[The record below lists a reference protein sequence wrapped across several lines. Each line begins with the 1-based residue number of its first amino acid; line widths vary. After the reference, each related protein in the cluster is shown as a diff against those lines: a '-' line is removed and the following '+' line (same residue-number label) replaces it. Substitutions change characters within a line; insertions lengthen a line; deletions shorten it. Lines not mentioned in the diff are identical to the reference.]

1 MYIIQAKQFSP
12 QDVKLEDNESN
23 KLQYVMSFSLQG
35 SEFYF
40 CIV

>member
-23 KLQYVMSFSLQG
+23 KLQLCNVF
-35 SEFYF
+35 
-40 CIV
+40 

>member
-12 QDVKLEDNESN
+12 QDVKLEDNESSYN
-23 KLQYVMSFSLQG
+23 YVMSFSLQG

>member
-12 QDVKLEDNESN
+12 QDVKLKTMNQTSYN
-23 KLQYVMSFSLQG
+23 YVISFSLQG